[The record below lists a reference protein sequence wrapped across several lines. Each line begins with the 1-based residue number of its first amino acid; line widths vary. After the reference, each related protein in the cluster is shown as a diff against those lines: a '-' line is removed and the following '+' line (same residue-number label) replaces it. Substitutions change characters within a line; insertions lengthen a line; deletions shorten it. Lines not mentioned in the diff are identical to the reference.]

1 MSNPLL
7 STEASL
13 LNQQEAILLAEGSGT
28 KVENFTGTYAGSA
41 KEPDWFMRPDS
52 AQFPI
57 VVIESGW
64 SESHPNL
71 LRDKDLWMN
80 GNKTRKSKSSQTKFV
95 CYFMLSGHRD
105 RVYLTI
111 ATLSEGYPAYIR
123 EGVDDDETKCFL
135 KLRCYGPFDV
145 FNKRHVIELGR
156 VALGLSIECS
166 KA

>member
-13 LNQQEAILLAEGSGT
+13 LNQQEALLLAEGSGT

-41 KEPDWFMRPDS
+41 KEPDCHIRHAMKL
-52 AQFPI
+52 Q
-57 VVIESGW
+57 VV
-64 SESHPNL
+64 N
-71 LRDKDLWMN
+71 R
-80 GNKTRKSKSSQTKFV
+80 SQTKFV

-111 ATLSEGYPAYIR
+111 ATVSEGYPAYIR
-123 EGVDDDETKCFL
+123 EGVVDDETKWFL

-166 KA
+166 KAWKVKEERSMDVS